1 MLLLFSLAACNRGLH
16 NNDAVR
22 QGVIDHLSKAGLN
35 VTGMDITLSSVQ
47 FNGNQADAT
56 VSITPKG
63 GSPAQGMSMN
73 YHLEQQG
80 SKWVVTGRKDAG
92 GSPHGGGAMPGRHAA
107 RSESPCRRRR
117 GAFRRSRGQMPSP
130 EDLPPAGKK
139 KNEACR
145 HSGWRSGGSI
155 RRGATGV
162 GRARRA
168 CCSTKSSPG
177 RSPAAAA

>member
-1 MLLLFSLAACNRGLH
+1 MVRICAAVLLLFSLAACNRGLH

-35 VTGMDITLSSVQ
+35 VKGMDITLSSVQ

-80 SKWVVTGRKDAG
+80 SLWVVTGRKDAG
-92 GSPHGGGAMPGRHAA
+92 GSPHGGGAMPGAMPPGANPHAGGA
-107 RSESPCRRRR
+107 ASPSG
-117 GAFRRSRGQMPSP
+117 GAAPMPSP

-139 KNEACR
+139 KE
-145 HSGWRSGGSI
+145 
-155 RRGATGV
+155 
-162 GRARRA
+162 
-168 CCSTKSSPG
+168 
-177 RSPAAAA
+177 

>member
-1 MLLLFSLAACNRGLH
+1 MVRICAAVLLLFSLAACNRGLH

-35 VTGMDITLSSVQ
+35 VKGMDITLSSVQ

-80 SKWVVTGRKDAG
+80 SLWVVTGRKDAG
-92 GSPHGGGAMPGRHAA
+92 GSPHGGGAMPGAMPPGANPHAG
-107 RSESPCRRRR
+107 
-117 GAFRRSRGQMPSP
+117 GAAAPSGGAAPMPSP

-139 KNEACR
+139 KE
-145 HSGWRSGGSI
+145 
-155 RRGATGV
+155 
-162 GRARRA
+162 
-168 CCSTKSSPG
+168 
-177 RSPAAAA
+177 